1 MRKITIALFGLGLF
15 FNTVSYAQQSPT
27 ADEFNGDA
35 LFSNVQKFVKLG
47 IHRTGTPGD
56 YATSEWLGSELKSY
70 GYKVNYLAFPLKQFF
85 LESASVQAGQ
95 HKIDVFPLWYV
106 NDKIKQD
113 VSGKLIDARSG
124 TPKEKPD
131 HGIVLTRLS
140 GGGQLDAVN
149 VSHLKGLISAGASA
163 IIAISENISGEI
175 VASNAQKDQTP
186 WAIPVVIVAPKDS
199 ATLLSNLN
207 KTINLT
213 VKGTFKQINARN
225 VYGTI
230 GHGDKYVVVSTPI
243 SGWFTCGG
251 ERGPGIA
258 TWLALAKW
266 AASAKL
272 PYTFIF
278 TGNSGHELAGL
289 GANAFLDKLAPP
301 ADKTAL
307 WVHLGAGI
315 ATLQWKQTAS
325 GLQKQNTVDAKRNII
340 YTPSVKTAFDA
351 AFKNVAANKR
361 EVNGQP
367 VGELVYVAKKG
378 YKNYAGAAYS
388 HPFFHVKTDDEYT
401 TSPAILHEI
410 AVAFKDFIQADLKK

>member
-1 MRKITIALFGLGLF
+1 MKKISIAIFSLGLL
-15 FNTVSYAQQSPT
+15 FNTLSYAQQKPA

-35 LFSNVQKFVKLG
+35 LFSNVKKFVKFG

-95 HKIDVFPLWYV
+95 HKVEAFPLWYV

-113 VSGKLIDARSG
+113 ISGKLVDARSN
-124 TPKEKPD
+124 TTKETLG
-131 HGIVLTRLS
+131 HNIALTRLS
-140 GGGQLDAVN
+140 GGGQLDAAN
-149 VSHLKGLISAGASA
+149 VSRLKGLIAAGASA
-163 IIAISENISGEI
+163 VIAISENISGEI

-186 WAIPVVIVAPKDS
+186 WAVPIVIVAPKDS
-199 ATLLSNLN
+199 AALLSNLS
-207 KTINLT
+207 KTVSIK

-230 GHGDKYVVVSTPI
+230 GHGDKYVVISTPI

-251 ERGPGIA
+251 ERGPGVA

-289 GANAFLDKLAPP
+289 GANAFLDKLAPS

-315 ATLQWKQTAS
+315 ATLQWKQTVN
-325 GLQKQNTVDAKRNII
+325 GLQKLNTVDAKRNII

-351 AFKNVAANKR
+351 AFKDIPANKR

-388 HPFFHVKTDDEYT
+388 HPFFHVKSDDEYT

-410 AVAFKDFIQADLKK
+410 ALAFKNFIQTDLKK